1 MSAFRSQL
9 SATLVVPALLVFVAS
24 WHHPAT
30 GQDQSLP
37 RPKALAIE
45 PAESSQLNRKPTE
58 TIQLWTDGAMPGRVT
73 AEGEEADTSTEK
85 SNQVAGKPVIRLGN
99 VSEPTLTVYA
109 PRQNPT
115 GAAVLVC
122 PGGGYHILA
131 MDLEG
136 TEVAEWLN
144 ELGITAFV
152 LKYRVPRGG
161 SDVPVEPLMDAQRA
175 MSLIRMRAKEWSL
188 DPARIGVLG
197 FSAGGNLAARL
208 STSRNQ
214 RAYEVIDEADQA
226 DFIPNFTLLIYPAY
240 LFDKGSDELLSKN
253 LRLDDATPPAF
264 VTMAMDDPVDAEN
277 ALRFGL
283 AMKRAG
289 RPVELHLYASG
300 GHGYGLRR
308 TDSAATG
315 WTEPAAAWLKVFA
328 AAQ

>member
-1 MSAFRSQL
+1 
-9 SATLVVPALLVFVAS
+9 
-24 WHHPAT
+24 
-30 GQDQSLP
+30 
-37 RPKALAIE
+37 
-45 PAESSQLNRKPTE
+45 
-58 TIQLWTDGAMPGRVT
+58 MPGRVT
-73 AEGEEADTSTEK
+73 AQGEEADTSTAE

-109 PRQNPT
+109 PAQNPS
-115 GAAVLVC
+115 GAAVLIC

-136 TEVAEWLN
+136 TEVAQWLN
-144 ELGITAFV
+144 GLGITAFV

-161 SDVPVEPLMDAQRA
+161 SDIPDEPVMDAQRA
-175 MSLIRMRAKEWSL
+175 MSLIRTRAEEWSL
-188 DPARIGVLG
+188 DADRIGVLG

-208 STSRNQ
+208 STSRDR
-214 RAYEVIDEADQA
+214 RAYEELDETDQA
-226 DFIPNFTLLIYPAY
+226 DFVPNFTLLIYPAY

-253 LRLDDATPPAF
+253 LQLDDRTPPAF
-264 VTMAMDDPVDAEN
+264 VTMAMDDPVDSEN

-300 GHGYGLRR
+300 GHGYGLRP

-315 WTEPAAAWLKVFA
+315 WTAPAAAWLKGFITS
-328 AAQ
+328 Q